1 MQVRNIILGLIT
13 FMALGTPITMSAQRP
28 TRDKEKEKQWKSM
41 ENGPWDFAPDWYYY
55 FLQDRKSVV

>member
-28 TRDKEKEKQWKSM
+28 TRDKAVSY
-41 ENGPWDFAPDWYYY
+41 NI
-55 FLQDRKSVV
+55 